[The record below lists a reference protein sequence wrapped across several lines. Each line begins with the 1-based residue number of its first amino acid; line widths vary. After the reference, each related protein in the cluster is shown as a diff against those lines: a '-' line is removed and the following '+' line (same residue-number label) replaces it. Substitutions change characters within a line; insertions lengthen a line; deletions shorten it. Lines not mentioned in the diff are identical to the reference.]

1 MNDEHYM
8 QMAFDLAEQGR
19 GCTSPNPLVG
29 AIVVKNG
36 IVVGQGYH
44 QFAGGAHAEVHAID
58 AAGAA
63 AREGT
68 LYVNLEPCNHTGRT
82 PPCTHKIAAAGIE
95 RVVIGMRDPNPRVTG
110 GGVEFL
116 EAKGIRV
123 TCGVCEEKAA
133 ALNEVFV
140 KYIRTG
146 RPFVTAK
153 CAATLDGRIG
163 TRTGDSR
170 WVSGEESRAFVH
182 ELRHATDAI
191 MVGAGTVAAD
201 DPLLT
206 TRMKGRAGKDPIRIV
221 LDPRLRTAPTAR
233 VLNHSSQAETLLV
246 AGKEAPAPARARMH
260 MQGVRV
266 IEAETRDGRIELDRL
281 MDQLGQMGVT
291 SLLIEGGSRVLGS
304 AFRAGIVDKACFF
317 YAPLIS
323 GGDDGLPICSGAG
336 AQNMR
341 DCLRLDRIRTRR
353 FGDDVMI
360 EGYLLIPP
368 AVKHVQGGHFANGHP
383 AGPEISAGRI
393 NCRGNKRR

>member
-1 MNDEHYM
+1 MNDAHYM
-8 QMAFDLAEQGR
+8 QMALDLAEQGR
-19 GCTSPNPLVG
+19 GYTSPNPMVG
-29 AIVVKNG
+29 ALVVKNG
-36 IVVGQGYH
+36 IVLGRGYH
-44 QFAGGAHAEVHAID
+44 QAAGGAHAEVHAID

-63 AREGT
+63 ARGGT

-82 PPCTHKIAAAGIE
+82 PPCTQKLLAAGIE
-95 RVVIGMRDPNPRVTG
+95 RVVIGMRDPNPTVTG

-116 EAKGIRV
+116 EANGIQV
-123 TCGVCEEKAA
+123 TCGVCAEEAA

-153 CAATLDGRIG
+153 CAATLDGRIA

-182 ELRHATDAI
+182 ELRHAADAI

-206 TRMKGRAGKDPIRIV
+206 TRLKGRAGKDPIRIV
-221 LDPRLRTAPTAR
+221 LDARLRTAPTAR
-233 VLNHSSQAETLLV
+233 VLNHSSPADTILV
-246 AGKEAPAPARARMH
+246 AGAAAPAPAGTRMP
-260 MQGVRV
+260 MKGVRV
-266 IEAETRDGRIELDRL
+266 IQAETREGRIDLDRL

-291 SLLIEGGSRVLGS
+291 SILIEGGSRVLGS

-336 AQNMR
+336 AEMMR
-341 DCLRLDRIRTRR
+341 DCHRLDRIRIRR

-360 EGYLLIPP
+360 EGYVIR
-368 AVKHVQGGHFANGHP
+368 KH
-383 AGPEISAGRI
+383 SSGRET
-393 NCRGNKRR
+393 GAT